1 MGRTI
6 LAAGALT
13 ASLAFAPIATAQD
26 AEADLAARDGL
37 DTIIVSA
44 QKREENQ
51 QEVPISVETLSA
63 ARFSAIQA
71 AGEDILALAARVP
84 SLYAESSNGRLAPRF
99 YMRGLGN
106 VDFDVAAS
114 QPVSIVI
121 DDVVQENVVLKSS
134 PLFDIEQVEV
144 LRGPQGTLFGRNT
157 PAGVVRFATR
167 KPTDEFDAIG
177 EVAYG
182 TFNTVTAQAGIGGPL
197 VKDVLSVRLSGL
209 YQRRDDWIDNGF
221 TGEDDALGGFEELA
235 GRVQLLYT
243 PTDAL
248 SVLLNV
254 HGRDYEGTSAVF
266 RANIFDAGSNQ
277 LNGNFDRDTVFF
289 DGGDNNPQEADG
301 WGASAKIDWDFGGVT
316 LTSITA
322 FEDASSRSLG
332 DIDGGVIT
340 PGLNASVP
348 PGLTSGQTDTSFPPD
363 GVADATT
370 FPGFIPFASTT
381 QDSIDDLDQFTQ
393 ELRLASNSDGPFNWQ
408 VGFFYFDTEFQVS
421 TVGPA
426 FPPLTT
432 LLHSNDS
439 WALFGQASYDVTDR
453 LNVTAG
459 LRYTEDDREFEAL
472 LLPPG
477 VEVNPTSVS
486 DEDLSWDVS
495 ALYRVHYGL
504 NVYAR
509 IARGFRGPT
518 IQGRDVAFAAFS
530 DPVAVDPQT
539 VATSETILSYEAGF
553 KSEFLDNRAR
563 LNATAYYYNVDD
575 QQFSIIGG
583 AGNINQVINADE
595 GVGWGFEVDAE
606 ALLTDQF
613 FVSAG
618 FSYNNTEIRD
628 EDLATAPCGSG
639 QCTVLDPLNELGQAL
654 IDGNP
659 FPNAPELTFNAFAE
673 YTMPW
678 RDKGE
683 FFVNTDWA
691 VQGETNLFLY
701 ESAEFRTS
709 GNFEGGL
716 RLGYRDAEGRYEGA
730 FFARNITDE
739 ENVRGGID
747 FNNLTGFV
755 NEPRIVGFQLTLR
768 N

>member
-1 MGRTI
+1 MMTS
-6 LAAGALT
+6 LAATPRRSSVLRHHLLARSALPAALAACVTAGA
-13 ASLAFAPIATAQD
+13 APSAHAQD
-26 AEADLAARDGL
+26 AAADGGL

-84 SLYAESSNGRLAPRF
+84 SLYAESSNGRLAPRL

-114 QPVSIVI
+114 QPVSIII
-121 DDVVQENVVLKSS
+121 DDVVMENVVLKST
-134 PLFDIEQVEV
+134 PLFDVEQVEV

-167 KPTDEFDAIG
+167 KPTNEFDAIG

-182 TFNTVTAQAGIGGPL
+182 TYNTVTAQAGVGGPL
-197 VKDVLSVRLSGL
+197 IKDVLSVRLSGL
-209 YQRRDDWIDNGF
+209 YQRRDDWIDNAIS
-221 TGEDDALGGFEELA
+221 GEDDALGGFEELA

-243 PTDAL
+243 PTQTL

-254 HGRDYEGTSAVF
+254 HARDNEGTSAVF
-266 RANIFDAGSNQ
+266 RANILDPGGDQ

-289 DGGDNNPQEADG
+289 DGGANNPQEADG
-301 WGASAKIDWDFGGVT
+301 WGASAKIDWDFGGAT

-322 FEDASSRSLG
+322 FEDASSSSRG
-332 DIDGGVIT
+332 DIDGGAFL
-340 PGLNASVP
+340 G
-348 PGLTSGQTDTSFPPD
+348 D
-363 GVADATT
+363 GSS
-370 FPGFIPFASTT
+370 FPGFIAFPSDTT
-381 QDSIDDLDQFTQ
+381 DSIDDLDQFTQ
-393 ELRLASNSDGPFNWQ
+393 ELRLASNGGGPFTWQ

-421 TVGPA
+421 TEGA
-426 FPPLTT
+426 FFPPRTT
-432 LLHSNDS
+432 VLHNNDS
-439 WALFGQASYDVTDR
+439 WALFGQAGYDVTDR

-459 LRYTEDDREFEAL
+459 LRYTEDNRDFEAIVAGL
-472 LLPPG
+472 G
-477 VEVNPTSVS
+477 ATVNPTSVS
-486 DEDLSWDVS
+486 DDDVSWDVS
-495 ALYRVHYGL
+495 ALYRARAGL
-504 NVYAR
+504 NLYAR

-518 IQGRDVAFAAFS
+518 IQGRDVTFAGP
-530 DPVAVDPQT
+530 DDVDPQT

-563 LNATAYYYNVDD
+563 LNATAYYYTVDD

-583 AGNINQVINADE
+583 AGNVNQVINADE

-606 ALLTDQF
+606 ALLTDNL
-613 FVSAG
+613 FVAAG

-628 EDLATAPCGSG
+628 EDLGTLPCGSG
-639 QCTVLDPLNELGQAL
+639 LCTVLDPLNDLGQAL

-701 ESAEFRTS
+701 ESAEFRSS

-739 ENVRGGID
+739 ENLRGGID

>member
-13 ASLAFAPIATAQD
+13 ASLAFAPIASAQD
-26 AEADLAARDGL
+26 TEADLAARDGL

-121 DDVVQENVVLKSS
+121 DDVVQENVVLKSA

-182 TFNTVTAQAGIGGPL
+182 TFNTVTAQAGVGGPL

-322 FEDASSRSLG
+322 FEDASSSSRG
-332 DIDGGVIT
+332 DIDGGSGAVFLPDGSF
-340 PGLNASVP
+340 PGL
-348 PGLTSGQTDTSFPPD
+348 
-363 GVADATT
+363 
-370 FPGFIPFASTT
+370 IPFPSDTT
-381 QDSIDDLDQFTQ
+381 DAIDDLDQFTQ
-393 ELRLASNSDGPFNWQ
+393 ELRLASNGGGPFNWQ
-408 VGFFYFDTEFQVS
+408 VGFYYFDTEFDVS
-421 TVGPA
+421 TIGVGGPS
-426 FPPLTT
+426 LTT
-432 LLHSNDS
+432 LRHSNDS
-439 WALFGQASYDVTDR
+439 WALFGQGSYALTDR
-453 LNVTAG
+453 LKVTTG
-459 LRYTEDDREFEAL
+459 VRYTEDNRDFEGLQVPAN
-472 LLPPG
+472 
-477 VEVNPTSVS
+477 VIVNPTSIS
-486 DEDLSWDVS
+486 DDDFSWDVS
-495 ALYRVHYGL
+495 ALYRIHDGL
-504 NVYAR
+504 NLYAR

-518 IQGRDVAFAAFS
+518 IQGRDVAFAEFA
-530 DPVAVDPQT
+530 PVTVTDPQT

-595 GVGWGFEVDAE
+595 GVGWGFEIDAE
-606 ALLTDQF
+606 ALLTDQL